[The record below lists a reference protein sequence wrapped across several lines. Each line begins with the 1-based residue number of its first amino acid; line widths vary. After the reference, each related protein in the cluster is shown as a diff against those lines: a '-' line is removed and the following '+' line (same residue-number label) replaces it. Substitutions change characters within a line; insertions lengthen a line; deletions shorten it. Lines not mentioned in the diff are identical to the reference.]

1 MILRFS
7 AFAFMRTRAYAL
19 DRKIVSDHR
28 RLSVLHLYG
37 KGGHAI
43 RRMSDDLHYSCCADT
58 LLRPC
63 TYAPIRLV
71 A

>member
-28 RLSVLHLYG
+28 RLSVLPLYG

-43 RRMSDDLHYSCCADT
+43 RRMSDNHHYSCCADT
-58 LLRPC
+58 LLLLC
-63 TYAPIRLV
+63 AHAPIRFV
-71 A
+71 G

>member
-28 RLSVLHLYG
+28 RLSVLPLYG

-43 RRMSDDLHYSCCADT
+43 RRMSDDLHYSCCADALHQLCAHAT
-58 LLRPC
+58 
-63 TYAPIRLV
+63 IRLV